1 MKKIYFLLLI
11 LFGVQLDGHCQVA
24 KDSELFLQ
32 LKGMDSLLFEEGF
45 NKCNFDALKGI
56 VSDDLE
62 FYHDQSGLSNSKE
75 QFIKA
80 IEENICAS
88 PDKKP
93 IRKLE
98 PKSLEVFPLYNN
110 GKLYGAIQK
119 GEHNFYMKE
128 PGKEMYFTSTAKF
141 THVWLLKDGNWTL
154 KRVLSYD
161 HKTPEN

>member
-1 MKKIYFLLLI
+1 MFFLL
-11 LFGVQLDGHCQVA
+11 GAQLVGHSQVSR
-24 KDSELFLQ
+24 DSELFLK
-32 LKGMDSLLFEEGF
+32 LKEMDSLLFDEGF
-45 NKCNFDALKGI
+45 NKCNLTALNDI

-62 FYHDQSGLSNSKE
+62 FYHDQSGQSNSKE
-75 QFIKA
+75 QFLKTIK
-80 IEENICAS
+80 ENICAS
-88 PDKKP
+88 PDMKP

-110 GKLYGAIQK
+110 GELYGAIQK

-141 THVWLLKDGNWTL
+141 THVWLLNDGHWVL